1 MSEDPTSSPV
11 GERLQKRM
19 AHLGIASRRES
30 EKLIQ
35 AGRVTVN
42 SIRVTELGTRVMPDD
57 VISLDGFPVLDNK
70 TTLVALLHKPIGV
83 VCTRKDPEGRET
95 IYDILDKD
103 MPWLAHVGRLDI
115 MTEGCLLLTNDG
127 DLAEQLLLP
136 ATGVPRVYH
145 VKIRG
150 RVDPKTMVRLQ
161 EGVVLDGRRTRPTNL
176 TRLPSKSKHEWLQLT
191 LTEGRNRHVRRIF
204 EAVGHSVT
212 RLRRISFAGVTIEG
226 LSRGNWR
233 LLEPKEIAALRRVA
247 ADGPS

>member
-1 MSEDPTSSPV
+1 MSEDSQHPPQ

-30 EKLIQ
+30 EKMIQ

-42 SIRVTELGTRVMPDD
+42 SRRVTELGTRVMPDD
-57 VISLDGFPVLDNK
+57 VIALDGYPVLDNNV
-70 TTLVALLHKPIGV
+70 TLVALLHKPIGV
-83 VCTRKDPEGRET
+83 VSTRTDPEGRET
-95 IYDILDKD
+95 IYDLLDKD

-145 VKIRG
+145 VKVRG
-150 RVDPKTMVRLQ
+150 RVDSKSMKKLQ
-161 EGVVLDGRRTRPTNL
+161 DGVVLDGRRTRPTNL
-176 TRLPSKSKHEWLQLT
+176 SRLPSKSKHEWLQLT

-212 RLRRISFAGVTIEG
+212 RLRRVSFAGITIEG
-226 LSRGNWR
+226 LARGNWR
-233 LLEPKEIAALRRVA
+233 LLDPKEIAALRRIA
-247 ADGPS
+247 ANGGP